1 MIMKASLY
9 IHIPFCRS
17 KCRYCDFESYA
28 GREERAHEYVSRVI
42 EEAVRCREEYGAF
55 GVPSVYI
62 GGGTPSCICAEETKR
77 LLRSLSDLFSFDK
90 DCEITTEANPGT
102 VDYEKLL
109 AYRKAGINRISFG
122 AQAAQVE
129 ILKSLG
135 RIHTWKEAGDAVK
148 MSRDAGIDN
157 VNIDLMYALPGQ
169 SEEDFVSSVEKAVRL
184 GVTHLSLYSLILE
197 EGTPLYESA
206 ARGDVLIPGDDESVN
221 MQEKALEFL
230 SGTSFKRYEIS
241 NYAICGYECRHNIVY
256 WTRDNYLGLG
266 CGAHSLMNDVRF
278 FNPRFEEYMCG
289 SIHPGR
295 EEIGREDRM
304 EESIMLETRMTR
316 GLDLLKFEKSFG
328 REARNKVVKSAK
340 PLIDGGLANLSE
352 DRLFFTKRGL
362 DIQNALVVR
371 LLESI

>member
-1 MIMKASLY
+1 MKASLY

-62 GGGTPSCICAEETKR
+62 GGGTPSCICAEETQR
-77 LLRSLSDLFSFDK
+77 LIGALSDCFCFEK

-102 VDYEKLL
+102 VDGKKLL
-109 AYRKAGINRISFG
+109 AYKRAGINRISFG
-122 AQAAQVE
+122 AQAAQDD

-135 RIHTWKEAGDAVK
+135 RIHTWKDASDAVK

-289 SIHPGR
+289 SIHLGR

-352 DRLFFTKRGL
+352 DRLFFTQRGL